1 MSLRITLCVLC
12 IVLSGCAREQS
23 GAGINALGSSGIQ
36 AAAATAGIAPNGH
49 ASFGFANLPDRG
61 DLLTYPGKVVRQDG
75 AYTWHRADLSEEHA
89 LRAIAD
95 GHLRV
100 TTPEGEILDFQYDRH
115 VEHPSGDWTWI
126 GHRSGH
132 ESEQTI
138 LTFGDKAAFG
148 SIAQSG
154 KPPLRL
160 TVRDD
165 VSWLVETDP
174 TKIAAIV
181 NAATRPQRPDYHIVS
196 KSELPGKHS
205 SGPRAA
211 ADGVMTNPV
220 AYDVSASATTTAAT
234 PTVDLIIGYTTG
246 FAAAYGG
253 ASGALTR
260 LNNMV
265 DVANAAY
272 VNSRI
277 SAQVRLVK
285 AMQVNYTDSSTN
297 DMALEELSGYKSGT
311 GPVAPNAAFNNL
323 RAARELY
330 GADLVSLVRDFKEPE
345 HGGCGIAWLLG
356 GGLQGIGAGEGWDEL
371 GYSVVSDGID
381 AGTDGKTYY
390 CQDETL
396 AHEMGHNM
404 GAAHDKATAKGDDGT
419 LDNPDDYGAYTYSF
433 GYKAAATAGNFYTI
447 MAYGDTGQDIYRTF
461 STPLTTFCGGRVCGS
476 SSEDNVRT
484 LIRTIPEVAGF
495 REVILN
501 RTPLRR
507 LDADGNGKSD
517 LLFFLHDEN
526 RFVIW
531 FMSGISRLRSASTP
545 MDGDLRLVDSGD
557 FNGDGK
563 DDLLFVHNATRSFK
577 MALSTGS
584 GYNILGLSY
593 SFSSGAYPLAVA
605 DINGDRHADIVFRGS
620 SPGQFSVW
628 YMSGTS
634 RLESHSFSAPEH
646 YEFVACG
653 DLNGDGRQD
662 IVMTDASGHIL
673 LNTSKGTSFSA
684 KVLSSTYKSAS
695 YLLGAGDVNGDGRS
709 DLLFTSDYGKRVV
722 AWIMS
727 GSIKHGSFSSGIS
740 TVYALP
746 GHGDFDGD
754 RRDDVILFNPD
765 NRQIKFFF
773 SSGKSFSGSTLP
785 LQPSL
790 GSDLMDIQYP

>member
-234 PTVDLIIGYTTG
+234 STVDLIIGYTTG
-246 FAAAYGG
+246 FATAYGG

-285 AMQVNYTDSSTN
+285 AMQVNYTDSNTN
-297 DMALEELSGYKSGT
+297 DMALEELSGYRSGT

-323 RAARELY
+323 RAAREQY

-390 CQDETL
+390 CHDETL

-404 GAAHDKATAKGDDGT
+404 GAAHDKETAKGDDGT

-447 MAYGDTGQDIYRTF
+447 MAYGDAGQDIYRTF
-461 STPLTTFCGGRVCGS
+461 STPLTTFCNGRACGS
-476 SSEDNVRT
+476 SSEDNART
-484 LIRTIPEVAGF
+484 LINTIPAVAGF
-495 REVILN
+495 RTSVAARSV
-501 RTPLRR
+501 RT
-507 LDADGNGKSD
+507 DADFDGSGQADVFWRDLSSGGNVLWPSAERGARIE
-517 LLFFLHDEN
+517 LPL
-526 RFVIW
+526 V
-531 FMSGISRLRSASTP
+531 SGGGWIVAAI
-545 MDGDLRLVDSGD
+545 GD

-563 DDLLFVHNATRSFK
+563 SDVVWRSITSGDNVVWPSADRNAH
-577 MALSTGS
+577 
-584 GYNILGLSY
+584 Y
-593 SFSSGAYPLAVA
+593 SLANV
-605 DINGDRHADIVFRGS
+605 
-620 SPGQFSVW
+620 P
-628 YMSGTS
+628 
-634 RLESHSFSAPEH
+634 
-646 YEFVACG
+646 
-653 DLNGDGRQD
+653 
-662 IVMTDASGHIL
+662 
-673 LNTSKGTSFSA
+673 
-684 KVLSSTYKSAS
+684 KSDWAII
-695 YLLGAGDVNGDGRS
+695 GAGDFDGDGTSDLLWRNAESGDNVIWPSARRELKRTIANVPKSAWRVVGIGDFDADGRS
-709 DLLFTSDYGKRVV
+709 DLLWRNLSTGEDSLWPSADRSGRRVLANVPASGWTV
-722 AWIMS
+722 A
-727 GSIKHGSFSSGIS
+727 GI
-740 TVYALP
+740 
-746 GHGDFDGD
+746 GDFDGD
-754 RRDDVILFNPD
+754 GAADVLWRNATSGDNIIWPSADRNRRYVIADVP
-765 NRQIKFFF
+765 K
-773 SSGKSFSGSTLP
+773 SSWIIAAIGDFDGD
-785 LQPSL
+785 
-790 GSDLMDIQYP
+790 GESDLLWRNTTSGDNTVWPSADRTRKRSLANVPKAWTIVS